1 MGGFKKKVILAKQAS
16 GFVAAGREA
25 SRDAKRLRA
34 SDPGLHNLSAPS
46 TPASLAKLPSS
57 STLASQEE
65 SVSRSP
71 RCRIKREGGR
81 DQYDH
86 PSTWS
91 DVTSDFSDR
100 HSEANISTTSSSQSQ
115 WLASQDVQP
124 MLLAQQNRSLKLQ
137 VKLLQKMVQE
147 KDCQIRAQK
156 NTIKTLKVKETK
168 TGDTLAK
175 FARLTKKRIENN
187 EQFEP
192 NRVRGE
198 TFKHQQVRRLEGG
211 RLSEF
216 VTREEGQEA
225 ESNEANGWL
234 TPQGCIS
241 LAIRRNLGNASAEST
256 GLMLLRDVSK
266 QSILRSECR
275 TGAALLA
282 STRSFFY
289 EWRYRDENMSK
300 NDTSILFLQYRE
312 DGTNSAKH
320 RQKMTAMEVQA
331 AYVIAKQSDLED
343 LTPANFCSIRRLADV
358 VPVHDGYGTG
368 VGTMALAKKMLESLA
383 APTWDSFL
391 SRAAWY
397 SESKSLWIL

>member
-1 MGGFKKKVILAKQAS
+1 M
-16 GFVAAGREA
+16 
-25 SRDAKRLRA
+25 
-34 SDPGLHNLSAPS
+34 
-46 TPASLAKLPSS
+46 
-57 STLASQEE
+57 
-65 SVSRSP
+65 SRSP